1 MFDGNCIIFEM
12 SFFSKI
18 YVQMSK
24 LKEITKEGK
33 IQNLV
38 KTQELFA

>member
-1 MFDGNCIIFEM
+1 MFE
-12 SFFSKI
+12 
-18 YVQMSK
+18 MSK